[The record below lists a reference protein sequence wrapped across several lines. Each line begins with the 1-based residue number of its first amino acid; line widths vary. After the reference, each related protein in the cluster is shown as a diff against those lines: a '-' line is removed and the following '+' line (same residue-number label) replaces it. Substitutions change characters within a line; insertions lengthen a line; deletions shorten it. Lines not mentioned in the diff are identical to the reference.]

1 MILPSDETPRP
12 PDDPD
17 DLPPWHN
24 EPEPPGFFGEE
35 DDEEGGEAKVHNPAP
50 EGWREELSADLADAL
65 HELKEIE
72 DPAEEFDPPEPPDLF
87 TFYGDLVAMRHDL
100 HGMNAAAAAWLKTM
114 VTGIAGAL
122 PDDPKRSTRG
132 GKGPG
137 DSTQLLEAVIQ
148 LHDEVASSHQP
159 LLAKL
164 QSVLILLG
172 LERIPASS
180 GQLFDPKT
188 MRTKDKAKPGSR
200 VTAELQ
206 SGWSWNRT
214 LLRPALVSLK

>member
-1 MILPSDETPRP
+1 MILPSDETPRQ

-35 DDEEGGEAKVHNPAP
+35 EDDEAKVHNPAP

-87 TFYGDLVAMRHDL
+87 TFYSDLVAIRQDL

-114 VTGIAGAL
+114 VTGKPGEL
-122 PDDPKRSTRG
+122 PDDSKPSARG
-132 GKGPG
+132 RKGPG

-148 LHDEVASSHQP
+148 LHDEVASSHLP
-159 LLAKL
+159 LPAKLLALLK
-164 QSVLILLG
+164 LLG
-172 LERIPASS
+172 LERIPASP
-180 GQLFDPKT
+180 GQLFDPET